1 MANLNSL
8 EAFTRS
14 IRRAANF
21 RSLQPI
27 IPTRLLNDE
36 EQQQQQQQQITP
48 THRHRQHEE
57 VPVEQQTDEAAAER
71 DDSQFPGK
79 MRDLHDHS
87 DQDVQA
93 GHSEESPLLGANN
106 GKTQPSTTDESGF
119 VPLRSKL
126 NDPARRRVQELSQAR
141 ENSRAAEQ
149 KKDDHGGKDHQEE
162 REPLLVQR
170 ILRDDDGTWTE
181 IILGQSTLP
190 QTIFNSSNVL
200 IGVGMLSL
208 PLGIRYAG
216 WVIGLTFLLFSALV
230 TKYTASLLA
239 KCLDVDSSLA
249 NFADIAFVAYGEP
262 GRLATS
268 ALFTLELTAACIS
281 LVVLFADS
289 LKTLVDGMTD
299 VQGKVLCGCIFAPL
313 NFLPMRWLSL
323 TSFLGVFCGIGLIG
337 CTILAGVLKPTSP
350 GSLLQTATTTAFPE
364 QWRALPLS
372 FGLIMAVWGGHSVF
386 PNIYRD
392 MRHPQ
397 KYEHGLKLIFGFV
410 TSVDLVM
417 AIIGYLMYGRRTKD
431 EISTNLLTVQEY
443 PEALHVVVL
452 ILVAIIPLTKFPLN
466 CSPIISTLEVL
477 SRIDP
482 RAASVKPNRFNQSTF
497 LTKTLRAV
505 FRIGVTCTIVL
516 LAILVPSFEVI
527 SAIMGAAFCFLICV
541 ILPVMFHLK
550 MFGREISRREML
562 CNWALIIGSAILG
575 IAGTVWEFLPKEWMG
590 LGKVH

>member
-8 EAFTRS
+8 GAFTRS

-21 RSLQPI
+21 KSLQPI
-27 IPTRLLNDE
+27 IPTRLLDDE
-36 EQQQQQQQQITP
+36 EHQEQVTP

-79 MRDLHDHS
+79 MRDLRDPNNHD
-87 DQDVQA
+87 DPA
-93 GHSEESPLLGANN
+93 GQSEESPLLGHNN
-106 GKTQPSTTDESGF
+106 GKTQPSTAESGY
-119 VPLRSKL
+119 VPLQIKL
-126 NDPARRRVQELSQAR
+126 NDPARQRVQELSQAR
-141 ENSRAAEQ
+141 EDSRAAEQ
-149 KKDDHGGKDHQEE
+149 KGDDDEGGNNQE
-162 REPLLVQR
+162 REPMLVQK

-181 IILGQSTLP
+181 IMLGQSTLP
-190 QTIFNSSNVL
+190 QTIFNSCNVL

-216 WVIGLTFLLFSALV
+216 WVIGIPFLLFTAGV

-239 KCLDVDSSLA
+239 KCLDVESSLA
-249 NFADIAFVAYGEP
+249 NFADIAFVAYGEK

-268 ALFTLELTAACIS
+268 ALFTFELAAACIS

-289 LKTLVDGMTD
+289 LKTLVEGLTD
-299 VQGKVLCGCIFAPL
+299 VQGKVLCGRILAPL

-337 CTILAGVLKPTSP
+337 CTILAGVLKPASP
-350 GSLLQTATTTAFPE
+350 GSLLEAASTTAFPE

-417 AIIGYLMYGRRTKD
+417 AVVGYLMYGRRTKD
-431 EISTNLLTVQEY
+431 EISTNVLTIQEY
-443 PEALHVVVL
+443 PQALHVVVL

-505 FRIGVTCTIVL
+505 FRIVVTCAIVL

-541 ILPVMFHLK
+541 ILPVTFHLK
-550 MFGREISRREML
+550 MYGKEISRREVL
-562 CNWALIIGSAILG
+562 CNWALILGSAVLG
-575 IAGTVWEFLPKEWMG
+575 IAGTVWEFLPKDWIG
-590 LGKVH
+590 LEQVH